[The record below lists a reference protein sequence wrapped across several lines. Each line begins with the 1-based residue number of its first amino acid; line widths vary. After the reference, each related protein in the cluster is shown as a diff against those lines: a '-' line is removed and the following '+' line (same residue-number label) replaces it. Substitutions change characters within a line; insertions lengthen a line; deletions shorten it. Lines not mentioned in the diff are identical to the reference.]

1 MKKFMIF
8 FTPIVHTSVMA
19 VAPLSSN
26 TALTF
31 INLKAWMNFKDIVK
45 TKLKNSMIKNKGQ
58 KVTQNLI
65 KIKNLINLK
74 NKNNNNPRVAL
85 VKEFVGCFLLF

>member
-1 MKKFMIF
+1 MIF

-65 KIKNLINLK
+65 KIKNSKERRIEDNKGGKLQWIKCDDLIECKL
-74 NKNNNNPRVAL
+74 PI
-85 VKEFVGCFLLF
+85 